1 MILSGESGL
10 IAVSSK
16 RKALQL
22 CGLGMKSAHAGM
34 DITHAEFN
42 ALVGDPVTTL
52 KKCKVGERRQFE
64 LLSVLS
70 PMGQDIVER
79 Q

>member
-1 MILSGESGL
+1 
-10 IAVSSK
+10 
-16 RKALQL
+16 
-22 CGLGMKSAHAGM
+22 MKSAHAGV

-52 KKCKVGERRQFE
+52 KKCTVGERRQFE
-64 LLSVLS
+64 LLSMS
-70 PMGQDIVER
+70 CPMGQDIVER

>member
-1 MILSGESGL
+1 
-10 IAVSSK
+10 
-16 RKALQL
+16 
-22 CGLGMKSAHAGM
+22 MKSAHAGM

>member
-1 MILSGESGL
+1 
-10 IAVSSK
+10 
-16 RKALQL
+16 
-22 CGLGMKSAHAGM
+22 MKSRHSGM

-52 KKCKVGERRQFE
+52 KKCKVGERRQFKF
-64 LLSVLS
+64 LSVLS

-79 Q
+79 R

>member
-1 MILSGESGL
+1 ME
-10 IAVSSK
+10 
-16 RKALQL
+16 
-22 CGLGMKSAHAGM
+22 MKSAHAGM
-34 DITHAEFN
+34 GITNAGFD

-79 Q
+79 R

>member
-1 MILSGESGL
+1 
-10 IAVSSK
+10 
-16 RKALQL
+16 
-22 CGLGMKSAHAGM
+22 MKSAHAGV

-52 KKCKVGERRQFE
+52 NKCKVGERRQFK

-70 PMGQDIVER
+70 PMGQDIVQR
-79 Q
+79 R

>member
-1 MILSGESGL
+1 
-10 IAVSSK
+10 
-16 RKALQL
+16 
-22 CGLGMKSAHAGM
+22 MKSAHAGM
-34 DITHAEFN
+34 DFTHVEFN